1 LKALEYHELSISLRA
16 MSQKLSTTDH
26 SRDIAGLKY
35 IYPVIS
41 RRAGGLSIGINFNTN
56 NACNWRCI
64 YCQVPDLVKGGA
76 PEMDYKLL
84 EQELR
89 FFLKQVLEGDF
100 YQQYE
105 VPKQN
110 QVIKDIAISGNGE
123 PTSLKG
129 FSQAI
134 SLIAKV
140 ATEMK
145 VLPESKFVLITNGSL
160 MHLEDVQAGLKIL
173 DQYNGEIWFK
183 FDSATASARKKIN
196 DSQQTTEKTL
206 ANLKV
211 ATDLCKTSLQT
222 CMLNFLTAKEAK
234 QEQQAYVDLLKDN
247 QVKIKE
253 VMLYTL
259 ARPSLQPEAASLNK
273 IDAQLMRLFAEKI
286 RILGYQVSIA
296 S

>member
-1 LKALEYHELSISLRA
+1 
-16 MSQKLSTTDH
+16 MNQKLSTTNH

-35 IYPVIS
+35 VYPVIS
-41 RRAGGLSIGINFNTN
+41 RRAGGLSIGINFNSN

-64 YCQVPDLVKGGA
+64 YCQVPDLVKGSA

-160 MHLEDVQAGLKIL
+160 MHLEDVQVGLKIL

-183 FDSATASARKKIN
+183 FDSATAFARKKIN
-196 DSQQTTEKTL
+196 DSKQTTEKTL
-206 ANLKV
+206 ANLTV
-211 ATDLCKTSLQT
+211 ATALCKTSLQT
-222 CMLNFLTAKEAK
+222 CMLNFLTAKETE
-234 QEQQAYVDLLKDN
+234 QEQQAYVDLLRDN
-247 QVKIKE
+247 QVKVKE

-259 ARPSLQPEAASLNK
+259 ARPSLQPEAERLNK
-273 IDAQLMRLFAEKI
+273 IDGQVMALFAEKI
-286 RILGYQVSIA
+286 RRLGYQVSIA
-296 S
+296 SS

>member
-1 LKALEYHELSISLRA
+1 

-64 YCQVPDLVKGGA
+64 YCQVPDLVKGSA

>member
-1 LKALEYHELSISLRA
+1 